1 MVDYCSI
8 SLLCKWRLA
17 VPSPPLLSP
26 PLTTFFYCLLLRP
39 SLLPVPAQGPLPCHT
54 LLTLSTMFPLG
65 LQISQMRPG
74 DPEVPKM
81 VARLH
86 HRMGNPNKASEVLE
100 RHMRE
105 HPGVG
110 RCGGRERA
118 GSV

>member
-1 MVDYCSI
+1 
-8 SLLCKWRLA
+8 
-17 VPSPPLLSP
+17 
-26 PLTTFFYCLLLRP
+26 
-39 SLLPVPAQGPLPCHT
+39 
-54 LLTLSTMFPLG
+54 
-65 LQISQMRPG
+65 MRPG

-118 GSV
+118 GRVH